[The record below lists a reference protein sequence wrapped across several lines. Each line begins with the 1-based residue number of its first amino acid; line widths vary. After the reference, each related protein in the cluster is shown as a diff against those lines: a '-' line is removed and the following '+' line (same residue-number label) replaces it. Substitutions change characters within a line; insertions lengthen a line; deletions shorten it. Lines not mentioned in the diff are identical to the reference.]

1 LFYKTNIIKIKID
14 GFTLQN
20 LYGIVKQLFKKMEAG
35 TIGKLRFALDSFMS
49 RGEEAMPSQNS
60 GQSNGSIVHPQL
72 KETVVGPPVYHATA
86 GTSPNLVGTTMS
98 SAEMAFPVKDYN
110 ALLSFPKKSGSLTH
124 PKESRVNVQ
133 PLQPP
138 PTHLELVQDSVS
150 KLIHKPIRVDHFCNG
165 LASLGFSDVAIMNL
179 LQKMG
184 LICQKNSHVMID
196 NVEMKRNLNQFI
208 ESLVQM
214 KNIVNFVVAIIEK
227 LRESPVVWAMLRN
240 PSLSEYIWTTLE
252 KEFVKKVRAFLTSIG
267 FPSENSCIM
276 TVPSSLASLSPTDLL
291 EEIWR
296 VVSAYDWESAPQK
309 SAQGKRGRDDSS
321 IVLVSLQ
328 QNSAK
333 RVCDSSSPV
342 IKNKSANLGILL
354 TLVRNLAF
362 TLLAGHGVSSVY
374 LMDVVIGLEPKLMRK
389 AVVFLSNT
397 DNFWRFHRALMEI
410 VGLAVESHSDGL
422 IRLSIDERFN
432 WYSFVTTVSELFKSF
447 EHELVMMHQIAGQ
460 ACHEAQKLA
469 EDKKKQL
476 EDFITSLWNL
486 EKTGKMKAFLKRLCD
501 ICPIFDSPST
511 NFDLLKLA
519 ALHFVESVYNPST
532 SAYYDSTPCPD
543 PLKAFIEHATTRFGV
558 FTPKLPLC
566 RYDITVCNHEFK
578 SCPFGKNCR
587 SVHSDYFSRRW
598 IPKDRSSC
606 CSDYG
611 NRGFC
616 GNQECSLVHA
626 NIVEF
631 NRAVNAGAGDSK
643 IELFKR
649 IEREC
654 SIRIKTVH
662 N

>member
-1 LFYKTNIIKIKID
+1 
-14 GFTLQN
+14 
-20 LYGIVKQLFKKMEAG
+20 MAG

-60 GQSNGSIVHPQL
+60 GQSNGSIVPPQQDKVIIEL
-72 KETVVGPPVYHATA
+72 PVYHATA

-98 SAEMAFPVKDYN
+98 SAELAFPVKVY
-110 ALLSFPKKSGSLTH
+110 ALPSFPKKSGSLTP

-150 KLIHKPIRVDHFCNG
+150 KLIHKPIRVDHFCDE
-165 LASLGFSDVAIMNL
+165 LASLEFSKVAIMNL

-214 KNIVNFVVAIIEK
+214 KNIVDFVVAIIEN
-227 LRESPVVWAMLRN
+227 LRGNPVVWAILRN
-240 PSLSEYIWTTLE
+240 PSLSQYIETTLD
-252 KEFVKKVRAFLTSIG
+252 KVFVKKVRAFLTSIG

-309 SAQGKRGRDDSS
+309 PAQTKPAQAKRGREEEPHQDAPSTKRQPLDEEQLIRFILTQITKALLGTQGDSWIS
-321 IVLVSLQ
+321 LDEVLQTNFVHL
-328 QNSAK
+328 NSY
-333 RVCDSSSPV
+333 
-342 IKNKSANLGILL
+342 NLHQVMDFMSNLDHIWCVQRIL
-354 TLVRNLAF
+354 
-362 TLLAGHGVSSVY
+362 
-374 LMDVVIGLEPKLMRK
+374 MEMPKLNIDIRNG
-389 AVVFLSNT
+389 VFFLSIGE
-397 DNFWRFHRALMEI
+397 DFNFILFNSITTIASFRRFHGEI
-410 VGLAVESHSDGL
+410 
-422 IRLSIDERFN
+422 
-432 WYSFVTTVSELFKSF
+432 T
-447 EHELVMMHQIAGQ
+447 MMHQIADQ

-486 EKTGKMKAFLKRLCD
+486 EKTGNMKVFLKRLCD

>member
-1 LFYKTNIIKIKID
+1 
-14 GFTLQN
+14 
-20 LYGIVKQLFKKMEAG
+20 
-35 TIGKLRFALDSFMS
+35 
-49 RGEEAMPSQNS
+49 
-60 GQSNGSIVHPQL
+60 
-72 KETVVGPPVYHATA
+72 
-86 GTSPNLVGTTMS
+86 
-98 SAEMAFPVKDYN
+98 
-110 ALLSFPKKSGSLTH
+110 
-124 PKESRVNVQ
+124 
-133 PLQPP
+133 
-138 PTHLELVQDSVS
+138 
-150 KLIHKPIRVDHFCNG
+150 
-165 LASLGFSDVAIMNL
+165 
-179 LQKMG
+179 
-184 LICQKNSHVMID
+184 
-196 NVEMKRNLNQFI
+196 
-208 ESLVQM
+208 
-214 KNIVNFVVAIIEK
+214 
-227 LRESPVVWAMLRN
+227 
-240 PSLSEYIWTTLE
+240 
-252 KEFVKKVRAFLTSIG
+252 
-267 FPSENSCIM
+267 M

-309 SAQGKRGRDDSS
+309 PAQTKPAQAKRGREEEPHQDAPSTKRQPLDEEQLIRFILTQITKALLGTQGDSWIS
-321 IVLVSLQ
+321 LDEVLQTNFVHL
-328 QNSAK
+328 NSY
-333 RVCDSSSPV
+333 
-342 IKNKSANLGILL
+342 NLHQVMDFMSNLDHIWCVQRIL
-354 TLVRNLAF
+354 
-362 TLLAGHGVSSVY
+362 
-374 LMDVVIGLEPKLMRK
+374 MEMPKLNIDIRNG
-389 AVVFLSNT
+389 VFFLSIGE
-397 DNFWRFHRALMEI
+397 DFNFILFNSITTIASFRRFHGEI
-410 VGLAVESHSDGL
+410 
-422 IRLSIDERFN
+422 
-432 WYSFVTTVSELFKSF
+432 T
-447 EHELVMMHQIAGQ
+447 MMHQIADQ

-486 EKTGKMKAFLKRLCD
+486 EKTGNMKVFLKRLCD

-587 SVHSDYFSRRW
+587 SVHSDYFSKRW